1 MLYLLGGR
9 EEFLRDE
16 FLGQLKALMRRLP
29 LGEHNIDELR
39 TPSSVR
45 DVIAACAQTPFLCE
59 KRMVI
64 ALSILAQSG
73 RGAARRRGRGAKADE
88 LPAGE
93 AAELADYVKNLPAT
107 THLVLVEDNPAVL
120 EPFAAADPRAVRRDF
135 PPLRDNAVPGW
146 IVQRARQKDAKI
158 SSEAARE
165 LAQLLTRP
173 PPLMGADLRAIDT
186 EIDKLAT
193 YVAEGESI
201 EVADVRDLVVGNG
214 AGIFAFHD
222 ALAER
227 RPAAALAMLR
237 DQIERGSD
245 PAEVVYAQIV
255 ALVRRLLVVKELT
268 AERKPLVQNAP
279 GFGLSS
285 SSYALEK
292 LQRQAARIPISE
304 LERLYQL
311 LRDTDV
317 AVKTGRMDAELA
329 LDLVVAEIV
338 GIATSSY
345 IRRTT

>member
-39 TPSSVR
+39 APSSVR
-45 DVIAACAQTPFLCE
+45 DVIAACDQTPFLCE

-64 ALSILAQSG
+64 ARGILGQVG
-73 RGAARRRGRGAKADE
+73 RSAGRRRAATADA
-88 LPAGE
+88 PPVGE
-93 AAELADYVKNLPAT
+93 TAELLDYVKHLPAT

-120 EPFAAADPRAVRRDF
+120 EPFVTVDPKAVRKDF

-146 IVQRARQKDAKI
+146 IVQRAHQKGTKI
-158 SSEAARE
+158 SSAAASE

-173 PPLMGADLRAIDT
+173 SPLMGADLRAIDT

-193 YVAEGESI
+193 YVTAGESI
-201 EVADVRDLVVGNG
+201 EVEDVRELVTGAG

-227 RPAAALAMLR
+227 RQAAALAMLHSR
-237 DQIERGSD
+237 LARGDD
-245 PAEVVYAQIV
+245 PGDLYAQVV

-268 AERKPLVQNAP
+268 AERKALGHNAP
-279 GFGLSS
+279 AFGLSS
-285 SSYALEK
+285 SPFVLEK

-317 AVKTGRMDAELA
+317 AVKTGRIEAELA

-338 GIATSSY
+338 GLATSAD
-345 IRRTT
+345 IRRSA